1 MISTFETGIAMIDR
15 HLSCLAPSGFHRV
28 VYSERPGPAGA
39 PTMVCVH
46 GLTRN
51 GRDFDAIADALSP
64 HYRIIAPDMPGRGK
78 SDWLRDPAEYGNPLY
93 LSDCAALIARLD
105 VESVDWIG
113 TSMGGLIG
121 MMLAAQPGS
130 PIRKLVINDIGPF
143 VSKVGLARIRD
154 YVGLDPTFPSI
165 DALERDLRANYTTF
179 GPLTDAQWRK
189 MARDSAREK
198 PEGFGFAYDPGIA
211 VVVKA
216 GPLKDVDMWPVWD
229 KIRCPT
235 LVLRGAVSDLLPREA
250 AGEMTRRG
258 PEAKLVEFAGIG
270 HAPALVTED
279 QISVVRDF
287 LLG

>member
-1 MISTFETGIAMIDR
+1 MIER
-15 HLSCLAPSGFHRV
+15 HLSCLAPTGFHRV
-28 VYSERPGPAGA
+28 VYSERAGQAGA
-39 PTMVCVH
+39 RTVVCVH

-51 GRDFDAIADALSP
+51 GRDFDTIADALSNR
-64 HYRIIAPDMPGRGK
+64 YRVVAPDMPGRGK
-78 SDWLRDPAEYGNPLY
+78 SEWLTDLSGYDYPLY

-105 VESVDWIG
+105 VESLDWIG

-143 VSKVGLARIRD
+143 VSKAGLARIRD

-165 DALERDLRANYTTF
+165 DALEAALRATYATF

-189 MARDSAREK
+189 LASDSAREK
-198 PEGFGFAYDPGIA
+198 PGGFGFAYDPGIA
-211 VVVKA
+211 VAVKA
-216 GPLKDVDMWPVWD
+216 SPLKDVDLWPVWE

-250 AGEMTRRG
+250 AAEMTRRG
-258 PEAKLVEFAGIG
+258 PKARLVEFAGIG
-270 HAPALVTED
+270 HAPALVAED
-279 QISVVRDF
+279 QIAAVRAF
-287 LLG
+287 LLQ